1 MDICLPD
8 GSGMECVRTLREN
21 GYEGSIIFQSSS
33 AEHTVEAF
41 QVDAIQYLLKPVSQE
56 QFFAAVDRAAS
67 ELTRHR
73 KTRSKTETW
82 EVNSNHF
89 WQDLGIK
96 FNLIIPKCQ
105 EICYN
110 ANLYQTLF
118 AGIRQKGVGFMGKDL
133 KDKELGVRENRKC
146 PGNCVVLCVVII

>member
-1 MDICLPD
+1 MMTLMLLFTGVVGGLCPGLLCSAFVWN
-8 GSGMECVRTLREN
+8 GSD
-21 GYEGSIIFQSSS
+21 S
-33 AEHTVEAF
+33 AAE
-41 QVDAIQYLLKPVSQE
+41 P
-56 QFFAAVDRAAS
+56 
-67 ELTRHR
+67 
-73 KTRSKTETW
+73 
-82 EVNSNHF
+82 
-89 WQDLGIK
+89 
-96 FNLIIPKCQ
+96 NLIIPKCQ

>member
-1 MDICLPD
+1 MDIYLPD

-96 FNLIIPKCQ
+96 FNLIIPKC
-105 EICYN
+105 
-110 ANLYQTLF
+110 
-118 AGIRQKGVGFMGKDL
+118 
-133 KDKELGVRENRKC
+133 
-146 PGNCVVLCVVII
+146 